1 MVDLYKH
8 ITEGSIEQYAIFITM
23 LAIVYL
29 WIKLIAIAIFRA
41 YINEVV
47 IRIHNMYSQQ
57 IQIVDASG
65 SDEEN
70 ENKSVD
76 NN

>member
-23 LAIVYL
+23 LAIIYV

-47 IRIHNMYSQQ
+47 LRIHNMYSHQ
-57 IQIVDASG
+57 IQLFDNIT
-65 SDEEN
+65 SDEK
-70 ENKSVD
+70 KSVD
-76 NN
+76 NE